1 MGFVLSVLAKVLKLP
16 FVKGPILFYK
26 GLKKYGLYSWAIFA
40 VFVLPG
46 LIGSYSFLRSQGLE
60 PVFAVP
66 AAFGVEFGGLLSNIV
81 HGFQQMQGAGV
92 VASLIILGGMMSS
105 AANLIWGAIV
115 WVKVNKLVEGQNLS
129 KLYITATGFLF
140 LFFAVSLTLFI
151 DQYVLEEGTRRL
163 AGMTYVLSSPGEALS
178 PMLDVL
184 QSWSSTPETGNATT
198 TLKNISEVNST
209 MGG

>member
-1 MGFVLSVLAKVLKLP
+1 MGFILSVLAKVLKLP

-26 GLKKYGLYSWAIFA
+26 GLKKFGLYSWVIFA

-46 LIGSYSFLRSQGLE
+46 VIGSYSFLRSEGFE

-92 VASLIILGGMMSS
+92 VASLIILGGLMSS

-115 WVKVNKLVEGQNLS
+115 WVKLNKLVEGQNLS
-129 KLYITATGFLF
+129 KLYITATGLLFLF
-140 LFFAVSLTLFI
+140 LAVSLTLFI
-151 DQYVLEEGTRRL
+151 EQYVLAESTRRL

-184 QSWSSTPETGNATT
+184 QGWSPTPEPGNTTATF
-198 TLKNISEVNST
+198 INSSIPNSS